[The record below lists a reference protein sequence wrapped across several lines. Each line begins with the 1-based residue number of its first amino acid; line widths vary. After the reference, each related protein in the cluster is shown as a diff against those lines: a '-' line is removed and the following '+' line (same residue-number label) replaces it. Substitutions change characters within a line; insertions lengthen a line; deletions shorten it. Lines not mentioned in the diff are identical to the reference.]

1 MSFRRV
7 LEMSISRE
15 DFLRLVAAALPG
27 YEVEGET
34 VSWSHQGGRGTIG
47 LLRLPDARLGPL
59 AVPRHAVTI
68 EIHGCSEVQGEEF
81 IDGFRRAFMRGGG

>member
-15 DFLRLVAAALPG
+15 DFLRLLAVAVPVF
-27 YEVEGET
+27 EVDGET
-34 VSWSHQGGRGTIG
+34 LSWSHQGRRGTIG
-47 LLRLPDARLGPL
+47 LLRLPDARLGAV

-68 EIHGCSEVQGEEF
+68 EIEGCSEVRGEEF
-81 IDGFRRAFMRGGG
+81 LDSFRRALMRGGG